1 MSSGSL
7 LPAPVPKL
15 AMIVSQAILQFGGQL
30 KYLGMGP
37 EVFGSIKEYLDQTK
51 RFMELNSLAQK
62 CL

>member
-15 AMIVSQAILQFGGQL
+15 AMIVGQAILQFEAQL

-37 EVFGSIKEYLDQTK
+37 EVKGSIKAYFEQTKKVHRKSLDQ
-51 RFMELNSLAQK
+51 K
-62 CL
+62 CI